1 MSKEEHPIV
10 AFYMGLDLGKKHDY
24 TAISV
29 IEARLG
35 YQDWSNVHG
44 RFEWKDFLYEPDEV
58 IYSVTWL
65 ERLPLRMSYP
75 DMVKICAG
83 RFQAIVTAGK
93 GSARNDNQAR
103 KTLAVDATGVG
114 TPVVDLLK
122 KAGLEPISIIITG
135 GVDVTNTGN
144 DYRVPKRDLVTS
156 VQVLQQQRRLKV
168 APGLVEGQTLAREM
182 ENFSYKISDA
192 GHDSY
197 GAWREGTHDDL
208 VLSVACAL
216 WTASKGIG
224 IGEFRLLGPGDE
236 VYDMLVNLDG
246 TGWS

>member
-1 MSKEEHPIV
+1 MSKAENPIV
-10 AFYMGLDLGKKHDY
+10 AYYMGLDIGQKHDY

-35 YQDWSNVHG
+35 YRGWDLDLGRYEWQDV
-44 RFEWKDFLYEPDEV
+44 LYEPDEV

-65 ERLPLRMSYP
+65 ERLPLQMSYP

-83 RFQAIVTAGK
+83 RFQAIDTAGK
-93 GSARNDNQAR
+93 GSVRNDNQAH

-122 KAGLEPISIIITG
+122 KAGLEPISISITG
-135 GVDVTNTGN
+135 GVDVSNTGN

-216 WTASKGIG
+216 WAASNGIG
-224 IGEFRLLGPGDE
+224 VGEFSLLGPGDPW
-236 VYDMLVNLDG
+236 YDQLNDWDER
-246 TGWS
+246 GWQ